1 LTGEQPPLIVLLGP
15 TAIGKTSLA
24 LKLAQALDGEII
36 GADSRQVYLHMDIG
50 TAKPT
55 SADRD
60 TVPHH
65 LINFLDPADQLTLA
79 RYQEMTYATVDDIHA
94 RGKVPLLV
102 GGTGQYLTAVIEGW
116 SIPGVPPNDA
126 LRAELE
132 AYADLHGKDALYE
145 RLQRI
150 DPDAAVKIHP
160 NNVRRV
166 VRALEVCIEA
176 GERIS
181 VLQRKKPPPYRILEL
196 GLRYERQL
204 LYDRA
209 DKRVDQMMARGFLAE
224 VQALLDMGYDR
235 NLPSMSG
242 LGYVQLVRHLLDQM
256 SLADAV
262 EDTKIATHQYI
273 RRQLT
278 WFRGHNPDVVW
289 HNIETL
295 DEQAIINDCKR
306 WLQGEQA

>member
-1 LTGEQPPLIVLLGP
+1 LTGNYPPLIVLLGP

-24 LKLAQALDGEII
+24 LKMAQTLNAEII
-36 GADSRQVYLHMDIG
+36 GADSRQVYRYMDVG

-55 SADRD
+55 HADRAL
-60 TVPHH
+60 VSHH
-65 LINFLDPADQLTLA
+65 LVDFLDPADQLTLA
-79 RYQEMTYATVDDIHA
+79 RYQEMTYATIDDIHA
-94 RGKVPLLV
+94 RGRVPLLV

-116 SIPGVPPNDA
+116 SIPEVPPNDA

-132 AYADLHGKDALYE
+132 AYADEHGKQALYD
-145 RLQRI
+145 RLARI

-181 VLQRKKPPPYRILEL
+181 ILQQKKPPQYRILEL
-196 GLRYERQL
+196 GLRFERQL

-209 DKRVDQMMARGFLAE
+209 DKRVDQMMDRGFLAE
-224 VQALLDMGYDR
+224 VRRLLDMGYSRD
-235 NLPSMSG
+235 LPSMSG
-242 LGYVQLVRHLLDQM
+242 LGYVQLVGHLLDG
-256 SLADAV
+256 LPLDEAIA
-262 EDTKIATHQYI
+262 DTKIATHQYI

-278 WFRGHNPDVVW
+278 WFRGHNPAAIWHDVA
-289 HNIETL
+289 TL
-295 DEQAIINDCKR
+295 DAQAIIDKCKR
-306 WLQGEQA
+306 WLQGDS